1 MYREYPSLCGHF
13 LLKEGD
19 VYQIMRSFAKEYPLS
34 IVASTQRVVHSP
46 KVHTFGSVIYNAKE
60 DKFYQEEPY
69 RNIEVVDRIGSGDA
83 YISGA
88 LYGLLAHDFDCQKAL
103 EYGNATSAVK
113 NTIPGLEEIDRI
125 INNHKN
131 TGVQLEMDR

>member
-1 MYREYPSLCGHF
+1 M
-13 LLKEGD
+13 
-19 VYQIMRSFAKEYPLS
+19 
-34 IVASTQRVVHSP
+34 
-46 KVHTFGSVIYNAKE
+46 IYNAKE

-113 NTIPGLEEIDRI
+113 NTIPGDLPSCGLEEIDRI
-125 INNHKN
+125 IKNHKN
-131 TGVQLEMDR
+131 TGIQLEMDR